1 MIRAEPREPM
11 SAMNLGS
18 VFEMEGLDG
27 RDEGLYFSAYL
38 PGTKKFGR
46 AFVKQNGISKRE
58 RCTPALR
65 LDRDA
70 VEMPVEE
77 ALVAELHFELL
88 PRRDAP
94 ALGPQCRHGDQP
106 LEAGQIRRGR
116 FGVPLLRPLPWERNV
131 PEFRLAILTRV
142 SSFFF
147 HHRAAPARG
156 EVHPCFPV
164 YGSIGKTRN
173 PSARYVRKK
182 NKITGSLPA

>member
-1 MIRAEPREPM
+1 M
-11 SAMNLGS
+11 SAMNLGSAS

-27 RDEGLYFSAYL
+27 RNEGWYFSAYL

-142 SSFFF
+142 SSFFLSPQSST
-147 HHRAAPARG
+147 RA
-156 EVHPCFPV
+156 
-164 YGSIGKTRN
+164 
-173 PSARYVRKK
+173 RKSTSLFSSLREDREETK
-182 NKITGSLPA
+182 SFRKICSHKK